1 MIAMSLKHC
10 LLAVLVAGV
19 VSADRSASAEVKIE
33 KNIAYLGADRKEL
46 ADLYLPAAAKPG
58 EKRPG
63 VVIIHGGGWT
73 GGVRDAKRE
82 INIGTTLAENG
93 YVGLSIDYILQ
104 TKDGP
109 KIWPQNVYDCKTAV
123 RWLRANAE
131 KYQIDVDHIGVIGG
145 SAGGHLAAMV
155 GVTGPKDGLDP
166 AGPYGE
172 HSCAVQAVVDMYGPM
187 ANSLKRIQT
196 LVDPMNPKAEEL
208 MRQVTPLSHLDKA
221 DPPVLILHGTADTTV
236 DLADSEVF
244 AEALTKAGVVNELIV
259 IPGAPHT
266 FHLQPK
272 ERDLR
277 PVVLGFFGRH
287 LKPGDLKPGAPLNK

>member
-1 MIAMSLKHC
+1 MTMLKPR
-10 LLAVLVAGV
+10 LLAAVIVAVL
-19 VSADRSASAEVKIE
+19 STNLRSASAEVRIE
-33 KNIAYLGADRKEL
+33 KNIAYLGPDRKEL
-46 ADLYLPAAAKPG
+46 ADLYLPAEAKPG

-109 KIWPQNVYDCKTAV
+109 KIWPQNVHDCKTAV
-123 RWLRANAE
+123 RWLRANAQ

-166 AGPYGE
+166 PGPYGE
-172 HSCAVQAVVDMYGPM
+172 HSCAVQAVVDLYGPM
-187 ANSLKRIQT
+187 ATIPKWIQT
-196 LVDPMNPKAEEL
+196 LVDPQNPKADEL
-208 MRQVTPLSHLDKA
+208 TRQITPLSHLDKG
-221 DPPVLILHGTADTTV
+221 DPPILILHGTADTTV
-236 DLADSEVF
+236 DLADSEAF
-244 AEALTKAGVVNELIV
+244 AEALTKAGVVNELVI

-266 FHLQPK
+266 FDLQPK
-272 ERDLR
+272 QRDLR
-277 PVVLGFFGRH
+277 PVVLGFFDKH
-287 LKPGDLKPGAPLNK
+287 LRP